1 MALSSINIVLNAI
14 TDAFN
19 RNVKK
24 AADTLDSSAK
34 RMAQSADA
42 AGTSIENSLGS
53 GQLRQK
59 IKQVSDTIEEQKT
72 ITREFQAELEKLR
85 QKRDTMSKMDV
96 QGQKAVKAEI
106 EKTKVAIKEVSRDTQ
121 ELTAKKQALTQ
132 QLSVTNQTMSGSR
145 AALNGLATSF
155 SAVSSV
161 VGIMSDDNK
170 ELRNTLMATNA
181 ALNFGAAIMQVK
193 ELQGQFGSLSAVFS
207 KVTAFMAANP
217 FLVAAIAIASVVA
230 LTAAWLDDSDAIEKA
245 YEAQKKYTD
254 ELEKY
259 NSRAIAFVERQLEF
273 RKQEAIKRAQLAGK
287 TESEI
292 QQIELD
298 HMNIRLKALQKMHD
312 QVSDDSEQRIA
323 LTQKIQDQENAI
335 TLKGLDI
342 AISVNTEK
350 QRLSQQRKKD
360 KEAEIMAELSIQKIM
375 RSSIAYLEEYRYK
388 VAKKAKEIRESF
400 NPSSMVAGTTK
411 TGNIPVLIQVKID
424 PKSYSQVVQDFKKLT
439 TDIGAAISQLGVDI
453 SVGFGEAIG
462 GALSG
467 QKDVMANFGD
477 SIIMALGGFLA
488 TIGKM
493 MITYAIGIEK
503 LQTAFANPAEALI
516 AGVALVAIGT
526 AIKNQMSKGPNVPA
540 FADGGIVSGP
550 TLGLMGEYPG
560 ARSNPEV
567 IAPLDKLKT
576 LMRTDQSNGYIAST
590 TIQGRDL
597 AIVLERYNKDSK
609 RG

>member
-342 AISVNTEK
+342 AIAVNTEK
-350 QRLSQQRKKD
+350 QKLSQQRKKD

-388 VAKKAKEIRESF
+388 VTKKAKEIRESF

-597 AIVLERYNKDSK
+597 AIVLERYNKDSR